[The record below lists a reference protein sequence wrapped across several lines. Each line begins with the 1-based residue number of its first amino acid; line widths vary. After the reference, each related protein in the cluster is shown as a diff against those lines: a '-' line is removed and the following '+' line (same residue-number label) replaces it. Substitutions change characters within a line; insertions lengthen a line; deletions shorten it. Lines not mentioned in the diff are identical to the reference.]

1 MLFRSKFYVV
11 LGLLACAFTM
21 AQAMSLR
28 SRDDWGQNMTDWM
41 PEMDDGLRILLESRT
56 EATMRLSANEQEV
69 DNAIKSILEQFGNAD
84 KQECM

>member
-1 MLFRSKFYVV
+1 MKFYVV

-69 DNAIKSILEQFGNAD
+69 DSAIKSILEQFGNAD

>member
-1 MLFRSKFYVV
+1 MNDPCTGKGGRDGKGRRGGRDYDNDGDML
-11 LGLLACAFTM
+11 G
-21 AQAMSLR
+21 R
-28 SRDDWGQNMTDWM
+28 SR
-41 PEMDDGLRILLESRT
+41 E